1 MLNSPANAGRILSLF
16 SVDMDRLKTINDAY
30 GHDNGDVA
38 IQTLARALLK
48 FVKDDGIAARYGGD
62 EFAIAIVNDKRY
74 EDIIKDVRNE
84 IERTADADPAMS
96 DRDFEVGVSLGVSER
111 VIDRHIDIEDMI
123 LEADSKMYAD
133 KMARKRMR

>member
-1 MLNSPANAGRILSLF
+1 M
-16 SVDMDRLKTINDAY
+16 
-30 GHDNGDVA
+30 
-38 IQTLARALLK
+38 
-48 FVKDDGIAARYGGD
+48 RYGGD

-96 DRDFEVGVSLGVSER
+96 DRNFEVGVSLGVSER